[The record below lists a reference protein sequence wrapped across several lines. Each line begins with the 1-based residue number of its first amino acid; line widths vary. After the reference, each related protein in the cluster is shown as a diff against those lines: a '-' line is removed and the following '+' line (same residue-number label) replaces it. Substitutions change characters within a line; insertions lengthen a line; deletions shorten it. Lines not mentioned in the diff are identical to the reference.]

1 MEQIDKMMGAWGDM
15 WDEDYEIKMAKDP
28 SVIDFVK
35 QNPYMEQAT
44 SNENLLAKAKELIE

>member
-1 MEQIDKMMGAWGDM
+1 MMGAWGDM